1 MRFVIPLLSVLLLAG
16 AAPAEEPAQSEAP
29 EQERTQSEA
38 PASAE
43 ALAALE
49 SRLGVVQDQLEHD
62 EAASLELSMRET
74 LAKRVNDGLVR
85 RAAPPA
91 AVPARRAP
99 AAASEQAESSPMTC
113 RMVDAKMDCRL
124 LASRGSR

>member
-1 MRFVIPLLSVLLLAG
+1 MSPCACSRAPPL
-16 AAPAEEPAQSEAP
+16 EEPAQSEA
-29 EQERTQSEA
+29 R
-38 PASAE
+38 ASAK

-49 SRLGVVQDQLEHD
+49 SRLGVAQDRLEHD
-62 EAASLELSMRET
+62 VAASLEYSMRET

-91 AVPARRAP
+91 AVPASRAP
-99 AAASEQAESSPMTC
+99 MPVSEQAESSPMTC
-113 RMVDAKMDCRL
+113 RMVNGTMDCRL